1 MVMFFIGQ
9 IPYENWIMMM
19 LSVPALFWSGSE
31 FFVIA
36 WDKLKHFSANMDTLV
51 ALSTGTAFVFS
62 VFNTVFHNTF

>member
-1 MVMFFIGQ
+1 MFFIGQ